1 MIHKLTYRRYIMKRQ
16 AKTIGILELQR
27 RFSTEYKAHK
37 WFEKVRW
44 RGKPVCPQCRSSD
57 KIVPRK
63 DKRHKHAYC
72 CNNCQ
77 PQYTF
82 TVKTDTVMHA
92 SKLPLVKWAI
102 VCYLILTARKG
113 ISSLQLSKELD
124 ITQKS
129 AWFMLQRVREGCKQG
144 DFKLSGS
151 VEIDETYLGGKEQN
165 KHESKRLKVGG
176 GSGGKQILLGM
187 RKRGG
192 KTKAVLISN
201 TTKQLLHRLIR
212 NITVPGSTIYTD
224 DNPSYIGARR
234 RHKTVNHSEEQYVI
248 DMVHTNGIES
258 VWALIKRG
266 LTGTYHKVSKK
277 HLARYIDEFVFRLNE
292 GRCEVDTMDRMTA
305 LVGGFSGKR
314 LRYKDLIK
322 SKTCFAEGAAI

>member
-1 MIHKLTYRRYIMKRQ
+1 MKDK
-16 AKTIGILELQR
+16 AKTISIPELLKT
-27 RFSTEYKAHK
+27 FSTETKAVK
-37 WFEKVRW
+37 WIENVIWGSKPICAYCKKTDKVRDY
-44 RGKPVCPQCRSSD
+44 K
-57 KIVPRK
+57 PRK
-63 DKRHKHAYC
+63 HNHYC
-72 CNNCQ
+72 NRCRRA
-77 PQYTF
+77 F
-82 TVKTDTVMHA
+82 TVKTDTVMNG
-92 SKLPLVKWAI
+92 SPLPLQCWAI
-102 VCYLILTARKG
+102 AIYLVVTARKG
-113 ISSLQLSKELD
+113 ISSLQLSKELG

-151 VEIDETYLGGKEQN
+151 VEIDETYIGGKEKN

-192 KTKAVLISN
+192 ETKAVLISN
-201 TTKQLLHRLIR
+201 TTKQLLHLLIR
-212 NITVPGSTIYTD
+212 NTIVPGSTIYTD

-248 DMVHTNGIES
+248 DMAHTNGIES

-266 LTGTYHKVSKK
+266 LTGTYHNVSKK

-292 GRCEVDTMDRMTA
+292 GRCEVDTIDRMTA
-305 LVGGFSGKR
+305 LVRGFGGKR

-322 SKTCFAEGAAI
+322 SKTCFAERIAN